1 MPIYEYICL
10 DCGNR
15 FEELRPMKD
24 ADAPVDCEQC
34 ESEHTSRMLGG
45 ILRSQLR
52 AHDRRRFAGLCRL
65 PRRKLRRLRSLS
77 QASHLRT

>member
-34 ESEHTSRMLGG
+34 ESEHTSRMLAVFFAHSSGRTIAGASQGCAGCSGG
-45 ILRSQLR
+45 SC
-52 AHDRRRFAGLCRL
+52 ANCGH
-65 PRRKLRRLRSLS
+65 
-77 QASHLRT
+77 